1 MPEIEKKIE
10 VAETAEYPEI
20 KPGETAE
27 SPEIKPG
34 GVKFQVEMDKDK

>member
-10 VAETAEYPEI
+10 VA
-20 KPGETAE
+20 ETAE

-34 GVKFQVEMDKDK
+34 GVKFQVEMDKDKYIDINRLI